1 LLPGFF
7 FKNARLMNKKE
18 ILSRFVELYQLKD
31 IYRARARSEL
41 ENLKKTDRKIRELKA
56 LINPEKN

>member
-1 LLPGFF
+1 
-7 FKNARLMNKKE
+7 MKKDE
-18 ILSRFVELYQLKD
+18 ILSRLVELYQLKD

-41 ENLKKTDRKIRELKA
+41 ENLKKTDRKIRELEA